1 MSLEDV
7 DGDFKRSHSAESLPG
22 LIEEDGVSL
31 IDLLDS
37 FSVTPAGLT
46 RRMGNTV
53 RKKGGE
59 FKDRVIKSREVEIE
73 RLKDTFLKQMRKI
86 EARMSSDKVV
96 TTAEKITFAMGLLN
110 VFVLGFIMGNRPE
123 IFHGVYTAEAAL
135 LLPIR
140 FYTYKKKEYQYY
152 LADLCYFA
160 NALTL
165 LYIWVFPS
173 SEQLFISCY
182 SLSFGTLSFAI
193 ITWRNSLVL
202 HSLEK
207 TTSTFIHIL
216 PPVVFH
222 TITHRLPLAF
232 KTQRF
237 PAAVKLLQ
245 WRAMYGLINTTI
257 AYFVWQSLYHY
268 FITVQRKDKIRAG
281 RVTSFEYL
289 RKSYAQTKLGRLVN
303 SLPGHLPVAAFTM
316 IQFSYQLS
324 TMLLCPIWYA
334 SELCSAAF
342 LTFIFLWA
350 AYNGATYYI
359 DIFGKRFQKELIKL
373 QAEMAEW
380 QHNGTG
386 TPQNGLNHPPGEQ
399 KPNQNDND
407 NNNANT
413 H

>member
-1 MSLEDV
+1 MSEESDQERVPEAYQSQAMESISRQSLED
-7 DGDFKRSHSAESLPG
+7 DQ
-22 LIEEDGVSL
+22 VSL

-53 RKKGGE
+53 RKKGEE
-59 FKDRVIKSREVEIE
+59 FKDRVIKTRDVEID
-73 RLKDTFLKQMRKI
+73 RLKEAIIKQMRKI
-86 EARMSSDKVV
+86 ETRMSSDKIV
-96 TTAEKITFAMGLLN
+96 TTAEKVTFALGLLN
-110 VFVLGFIMGNRPE
+110 VFALGFIMGNRPE
-123 IFHGVYTAEAAL
+123 IFHAFYTAEAAL

-160 NALTL
+160 NAITL

-182 SLSFGTLSFAI
+182 SLSFGTLSWAI

-202 HSLEK
+202 HSIEK

-222 TITHRLPLAF
+222 TIVHRLPIAY
-232 KTQRF
+232 KTTRF

-245 WRAMYGLINTTI
+245 WRFMYGLINTTI

-268 FITVQRKDKIRAG
+268 FITVRRQEKIKAG

-289 RKSYAQTKLGRLVN
+289 RKSYGNTALGKFVN
-303 SLPGHLPVAAFTM
+303 SLPGFLPVAAFTL
-316 IQFSYQLS
+316 IQFSYQLF
-324 TMLLCPIWYA
+324 TMLLCPIWY
-334 SELCSAAF
+334 SNELCSVAF
-342 LTFIFLWA
+342 LGFIFLWA
-350 AYNGATYYI
+350 SYNGATYYI
-359 DIFGKRFQKELIKL
+359 DIFGKRFQKELLKL

-380 QHNGTG
+380 QTCNGMKN
-386 TPQNGLNHPPGEQ
+386 Q
-399 KPNQNDND
+399 PNSVPIKQDNIEHESD
-407 NNNANT
+407 
-413 H
+413 